1 MQFSNMD
8 WKQVLDWYSSLS
20 GKLLEDLKSDSNVD
34 NGFDRNNNSNEN
46 DDVGIGKTDNTSS
59 TTGKHTPTTDGPPDD
74 IRAFYGH
81 PLTAATASAND
92 ADTHASAVALLHEY
106 INLPALDRS
115 GMKIGDKINSIYDI
129 MRDDGSS
136 AKVETGSEGDGD
148 YMQMLQ
154 TTLASEVDKFFNRD
168 CGEDT
173 TVVIA
178 TENTNCPVSIAEE
191 VINEVC
197 VETSCFSAETVDP
210 SQLYVEVPQSVVHSS
225 ENTTDASVP
234 ELPVAMRSLED
245 MSGDIPAQSC
255 SANKAPAVTAVLPPE
270 KVTCSSRRPRE
281 PKEQVNVKT
290 QELSKK
296 LVKALTE
303 KIMKRMNQKDQQ
315 TISEKTELETAVSN
329 LPPGGREGVC
339 TNNVEDKYTY
349 ITDSAVLKDISVEK
363 NHETILEN
371 LPVTL
376 PVIEAESLDASPVP
390 MTTYS
395 SSHLTSSTAHTSSS
409 PLSLTKEIKTA
420 QNCTQTRLVDAPQ
433 TIESASVTR
442 RVTVPI
448 FNKDSAIAHAQTL
461 ETKQYV
467 RQNSVPATNQ
477 NGYQTN
483 SSNSAANICHASNGP
498 PPVYYFPDVNSGA
511 ISMYQNPVRSTVAAT
526 SDCDIMLERY
536 IQQQA
541 PYVHENPSGRGHG
554 KETYSL
560 KSPDSGFCEPC
571 VSPREP
577 NHVQYSEGVDLK
589 RYPDGSGD
597 EGDKR
602 GGKVARR
609 RKSAPPMY
617 VKQYWHPLDKL
628 AKSGITKLEEDP
640 AGYKYFLEC
649 PISTTQRIEEDRIT
663 YLNKG
668 QYYGLTLEHDGQRT
682 IKSQTLKSVIMV
694 VFREDKHLED
704 ERKSWE
710 FWHSRQHSYKQR
722 VIDIDTK
729 NSINIGPNCTEEIAY
744 NAVAVKWNPRDSPV
758 KVNIAVHCLS
768 TDFSNQKGVKGL
780 PLHVQ
785 VDTYE
790 NSTKDAF
797 PISRGYCQI
806 KVFCDKGAER
816 KIRDEE
822 RRKQCRVSKT
832 ETQPGTK
839 ALRRRHEEVYHEA
852 LDKSEFYPVADLQSQ
867 PILFTPTFESDDS
880 ARPSPVNLSIT
891 DEDGSSS
898 ITSSVDH
905 YDSAED
911 GISPAA
917 KRPRTDHYT
926 PYQTFSNI
934 LLYVREKHE
943 VVFTAVMLRSPTLH
957 GLLQAVEEKY
967 NVPMSKIKHSYK
979 RSKKGILV
987 RMDDNIIRH
996 YSHESTFIIELKKK
1010 DDGYELILT
1019 EIDPC

>member
-1 MQFSNMD
+1 MD
-8 WKQVLDWYSSLS
+8 WREVLYWSANLS
-20 GKLLEDLKSDSNVD
+20 RITAEDLKAESNTD
-34 NGFDRNNNSNEN
+34 NSFDRNNNNNE
-46 DDVGIGKTDNTSS
+46 DDDEEEGDDGIVKTNNTNNVAEKQPNS
-59 TTGKHTPTTDGPPDD
+59 TDGPPDD

-81 PLTAATASAND
+81 PLTAATASSND

-136 AKVETGSEGDGD
+136 AKVETGNEGDGD
-148 YMQMLQ
+148 YMHMLQ
-154 TTLASEVDKFFNRD
+154 TTLASEVDKFFNRE
-168 CGEDT
+168 CGENAT
-173 TVVIA
+173 ISII
-178 TENTNCPVSIAEE
+178 TENGACPVTVAEE
-191 VINEVC
+191 VAHEVC
-197 VETSCFSAETVDP
+197 VETSGLPTDNVDATE
-210 SQLYVEVPQSVVHSS
+210 LYVAEPVQLVQTLD
-225 ENTTDASVP
+225 NTTSISDPKLLSMAMPSL
-234 ELPVAMRSLED
+234 EENMRSNN
-245 MSGDIPAQSC
+245 IPVQAC
-255 SANKAPAVTAVLPPE
+255 SATKTSTVSASMPYASE
-270 KVTCSSRRPRE
+270 KVRRARE

-290 QELSKK
+290 QEISKK

-303 KIMKRMNQKDQQ
+303 KIMKRMSQKDNE
-315 TISEKTELETAVSN
+315 TISEASEIESAVAN
-329 LPPGGREGVC
+329 LPPQGRASA
-339 TNNVEDKYTY
+339 TINNLESHINESASVNKVTVEQ
-349 ITDSAVLKDISVEK
+349 

-371 LPVTL
+371 LPENL
-376 PVIEAESLDASPVP
+376 PIIEAGNLDASPVP
-390 MTTYS
+390 VTTFIS
-395 SSHLTSSTAHTSSS
+395 SGLTSSAPQQSSS
-409 PLSLTKEIKTA
+409 PLSPTKDLKKS
-420 QNCTQTRLVDAPQ
+420 QNCTQTNLVNVSQ

-442 RVTVPI
+442 VSPPVYCK
-448 FNKDSAIAHAQTL
+448 NNAAAHAQAL
-461 ETKQYV
+461 VTKQSQFM
-467 RQNSVPATNQ
+467 RHNSLPASNQNSYQAYNSNTVLNTCRAPNGAPA
-477 NGYQTN
+477 
-483 SSNSAANICHASNGP
+483 
-498 PPVYYFPDVNSGA
+498 PVYYFPDVSNGSFN
-511 ISMYQNPVRSTVAAT
+511 IYQTQVRPTIPGT

-536 IQQQA
+536 IQQQT
-541 PYVHENPSGRGHG
+541 PYSHENPNLRARCKDG
-554 KETYSL
+554 YSL

-577 NHVQYSEGVDLK
+577 NLVQYSDSSDLK
-589 RYPDGSGD
+589 EYADGFED
-597 EGDKR
+597 EAEKR
-602 GGKVARR
+602 GGKVAKR

-617 VKQYWHPLDKL
+617 VKQYWNPMDKMM
-628 AKSGITKLEEDP
+628 KSNVLKLEKDP
-640 AGYKYFLEC
+640 AGYKYFLDC

-682 IKSQTLKSVIMV
+682 IKNQTLKSVIMV
-694 VFREDKHLED
+694 VFREDKHLDD
-704 ERKSWE
+704 ERKAWE

-729 NSINIGPNCTEEIAY
+729 NSINVGSNCTEEISY
-744 NAVAVKWNPRDSPV
+744 NAVAVKWNARDSPV

-780 PLHVQ
+780 PLHIQ

-790 NSTKDAF
+790 NPSKDAS

-822 RRKQCRVSKT
+822 RRKQCRVNKT

-852 LDKSEFYPVADLQSQ
+852 LERSEFYPMADLLSE
-867 PILFTPTFESDDS
+867 PILFTPTFECNDS
-880 ARPSPVNLSIT
+880 ARPSPVNVSVT

-898 ITSSVDH
+898 ITSSVEH

-911 GISPAA
+911 GISPA
-917 KRPRTDHYT
+917 KRPRTDSYV
-926 PYQTFSNI
+926 PYQSFTNI

-943 VVFTAVMLRSPTLH
+943 VVFTAIMLRSPTLN

-967 NVPMSKIKHSYK
+967 KVPMSKIKNSYK
-979 RSKKGILV
+979 RSKKGMLV

-1010 DDGYELILT
+1010 DDVFELILT